1 MVSVVFPILSLGS
14 VLLRLK
20 ARMRTKAGLLGDDWW
35 IVATWVLSL
44 ALSINVWVYAD
55 LIGINYFK
63 TDPLSGNVYS
73 AVCLVVASCLVQIV
87 LTTVKISILLLYKRI
102 FSIPSFRIA
111 VWIAIV
117 FVSLW
122 GIAMILIVAIQGN
135 PADFVRA
142 GAAGELYAWRLD
154 PAIVGYTQVGSSLI
168 LDVVILCFPL
178 PIISTL
184 HMPTK
189 RKVMVG
195 AIFWLGIFCCVASA
209 VRLALNHQVLTQIHS
224 LKASVSKQATQF
236 CFLVIE
242 PHCSIIAGCLPTFGP
257 LISGGRAPE
266 SLVRSVRSILSLASG
281 MSSPRGSKNRD
292 AVRLPSNNA
301 SRQEITTVDDEQGQL
316 PLQSTTKTQI
326 NSGTTKV
333 HGDSIELNDLEGGG
347 INVTR
352 GVDVVRS

>member
-1 MVSVVFPILSLGS
+1 MDTAEIPSLITTGLVVVSVVFPILSLGS

-20 ARMRTKAGLLGDDWW
+20 ARMRTKAGLMGDDWW

-195 AIFWLGIFCCVASA
+195 AIFWLGIF
-209 VRLALNHQVLTQIHS
+209 